1 MNAFGPVAVPSGE
14 YFVMG
19 DNRDVSLDSRS
30 PQFGLVPSGAIVGK
44 ALYVLRSDRSGK
56 SIN

>member
-1 MNAFGPVAVPSGE
+1 MHPIVGFAVQSGENE

-30 PQFGLVPSGAIVGK
+30 FGPVP
-44 ALYVLRSDRSGK
+44 YK
-56 SIN
+56 SIIGEVLMRFYPFESIGMP